1 MREDFIFPPAAP
13 ENSPFRLHLA
23 GSSYCDGNYLI
34 ARPRTESL
42 WVLEYIE
49 CGTGTYEAEGIITHP
64 SAGDLYFVHAGTDHR
79 YYSDARNPW
88 VKHWI
93 NFSGPLVAELEKL
106 YRLREVMVVPGFS
119 RPELFRELL
128 HRLRQHPEQAH
139 SRLGPEFLMAVVTT
153 IVSDLAVAQAQ
164 PVVSETGNR
173 LRSHLDRCVFGK
185 APSLDELAALAA
197 RSKVQTIRIFKRDF
211 GETPAQYLIRRKIAA
226 ARELLRSSSGTIK
239 EIAAALEFSDE
250 YHFAALF
257 KRKTGF
263 SPGYYRRHE

>member
-1 MREDFIFPPAAP
+1 MREDFIFPPAPP
-13 ENSPFRLHLA
+13 EEAPFRLHLA
-23 GSSYCDGNYLI
+23 GTSYCDGGYVI
-34 ARPRTESL
+34 ARPRSENL

-49 CGTGTYEAEGIITHP
+49 CGTGTYEAGGVVTHP
-64 SAGDLYFVHAGTDHR
+64 SAGDLYFVHAGTEHR

-106 YRLREVMVVPGFS
+106 YKLRDVLVVPGFS
-119 RPELFRELL
+119 RPELFPELL
-128 HRLRQHPEQAH
+128 HQLRLHPEQTH

-153 IVSDLAVAQAQ
+153 MAADLAAAHPQ
-164 PVVSETGNR
+164 PAVSETGIR
-173 LRSHLDRCVFGK
+173 LRDRLDRGVFGK

-226 ARELLRSSSGTIK
+226 ACELLRSSSGMIK
-239 EIAAALEFSDE
+239 EIAAALGFSDE

-263 SPGYYRRHE
+263 SPGRYRRRE

>member
-1 MREDFIFPPAAP
+1 
-13 ENSPFRLHLA
+13 
-23 GSSYCDGNYLI
+23 
-34 ARPRTESL
+34 
-42 WVLEYIE
+42 
-49 CGTGTYEAEGIITHP
+49 
-64 SAGDLYFVHAGTDHR
+64 
-79 YYSDARNPW
+79 
-88 VKHWI
+88 
-93 NFSGPLVAELEKL
+93 
-106 YRLREVMVVPGFS
+106 
-119 RPELFRELL
+119 
-128 HRLRQHPEQAH
+128 
-139 SRLGPEFLMAVVTT
+139 MAVVTT

-263 SPGYYRRHE
+263 PPGYYRRHE